1 MARPKKE
8 GRKVSFYM
16 DAEIVERLDRYCD
29 EMGQTKTVAVE
40 RILKAH
46 LDKYDMEKGSTKQ

>member
-16 DAEIVERLDRYCD
+16 DAQIVNRLEQYCE
-29 EMGQTKTVAVE
+29 EMGQSKTLAVE
-40 RILKAH
+40 RIIKAH
-46 LDKYDMEKGSTKQ
+46 LDEHDKKKK

>member
-16 DAEIVERLDRYCD
+16 DAEIVERLDEYCE
-29 EMGQTKTVAVE
+29 EMGQSKTLAVE
-40 RILKAH
+40 RIIKAH
-46 LDKYDMEKGSTKQ
+46 LDEHDKEKQNKQ

>member
-16 DAEIVERLDRYCD
+16 DAEIVERLDEYCE
-29 EMGQTKTVAVE
+29 EMGQSNTLAV
-40 RILKAH
+40 
-46 LDKYDMEKGSTKQ
+46 